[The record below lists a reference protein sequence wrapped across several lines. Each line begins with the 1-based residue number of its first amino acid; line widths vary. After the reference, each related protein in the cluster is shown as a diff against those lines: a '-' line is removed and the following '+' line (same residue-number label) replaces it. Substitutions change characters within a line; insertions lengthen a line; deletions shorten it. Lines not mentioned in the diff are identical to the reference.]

1 MRYTLLE
8 PVLVLNA
15 NFAPLNV
22 CTTRRAMGLIFMG
35 KADLVMNGRGVI
47 KTVSRTYRRPSVIR
61 LGRMVKRPRPRVRLT
76 KREVFRRDGFACQYC
91 GKKAA
96 HLTLDHVVPK
106 HLGGTLSWDNLV
118 TACAACN
125 HRKGGRTL
133 EQAHMHLLRAP
144 KEPPASAR
152 YIFERYIPGNLEWT
166 PFLEGW

>member
-91 GKKAA
+91 GKK
-96 HLTLDHVVPK
+96 
-106 HLGGTLSWDNLV
+106 
-118 TACAACN
+118 
-125 HRKGGRTL
+125 
-133 EQAHMHLLRAP
+133 
-144 KEPPASAR
+144 
-152 YIFERYIPGNLEWT
+152 
-166 PFLEGW
+166 